1 MKKIGI
7 ILLLILILPIGFLVF
22 NEIGKLNETERVLE
36 ETYNN
41 QLQAILFSV
50 NQFSDDII
58 NSWANKVVE
67 IKEDENLLKDFITNS
82 LAIEQIFFLNQN
94 KSDEI
99 KLVYDE
105 KSELKIDTFKL
116 AILKVLSANQGVI
129 DRLNEYQKAGYRK
142 LEPLSEK
149 NKSNVSIV
157 IFSNQQNDK
166 QSEVIGFVINPEVFV
181 RKILLPRLQQIA
193 QNQFKIIIRDSQN
206 RFIISSDNKEFTG
219 DVEFEKPMWLLPE
232 YKVGIALIGE
242 TIQDLIRSRATNNMI
257 LIGILMLVLIAA
269 VVFVYNAVRKELELA
284 QLKADFVSN
293 VSHELRTPLALISM
307 FAETLELD
315 RVKNEEKKKE
325 YYTIISQEANRLGRI
340 VNSIL
345 NFAKMEAGKR
355 KFNFETTN
363 LNDVIDNIY
372 QTYNYHLHNKGFRF
386 DKHLSENLP
395 EVKIDSE
402 AISEAVINLIDN
414 AVKYS
419 NDKKEIVL
427 RTGMSDN
434 KVYVEVSDKGIGIA
448 PEEQKKI
455 FDKFYRVSSG
465 LIHNVKGTGIGLS
478 IVKQIIDA
486 HKGNIELKSKPGE
499 GSTFTIFIPIDSD
512 NNGAVK

>member
-58 NSWANKVVE
+58 NSWANKVIE
-67 IKEDENLLKDFITNS
+67 LKDDEILIKNFIKNS

-94 KSDEI
+94 KPEAI
-99 KLVYDE
+99 RFIYDE
-105 KSELKIDTFKL
+105 KSKINIDTLEFV
-116 AILKVLSANQGVI
+116 ILKVLSENQSLI
-129 DRLNEYQKAGYRK
+129 ERLGEYQKAGYRK

-149 NKSNVSIV
+149 NNSNVSIV
-157 IFSNQQNDK
+157 IFSNQQSDK
-166 QSEVIGFVINPEVFV
+166 QNEIIGFVISPEIFV

-232 YKVGIALIGE
+232 YKIGIVLVGE

-269 VVFVYNAVRKELELA
+269 VIFVYNAVKKELELA

-315 RVKNEEKKKE
+315 RVKSDDKKKE

-363 LNDVIDNIY
+363 FNDVIDNIY
-372 QTYNYHLHNKGFRF
+372 QTYNYHLHNKGFKF
-386 DKHLSENLP
+386 EKHLSENLP
-395 EVKIDSE
+395 EIKIDSE

-419 NDKKEIVL
+419 SDRKEIIL
-427 RTGMSDN
+427 RTGISDN

-499 GSTFTIFIPIDSD
+499 GSTFAIFIPIDSD

>member
-22 NEIGKLNETERVLE
+22 NEIGRLNETEKVLE
-36 ETYNN
+36 ETYSN

-58 NSWANKVVE
+58 NSWANKVIE
-67 IKEDENLLKDFITNS
+67 IKDDEILLKNFIRNS
-82 LAIEQIFFLNQN
+82 LAIEKIFFLNQN
-94 KSDEI
+94 KPEGI
-99 KLVYDE
+99 RIIYDE
-105 KSELKIDTFKL
+105 KSKLNIDTIKF
-116 AILKVLSANQGVI
+116 AILKVLSSNSAVI
-129 DRLNEYQKAGYRK
+129 ERLTEYQKAGYRK
-142 LEPLSEK
+142 LEPLAEK
-149 NKSNVSIV
+149 DNSNLSIV
-157 IFSNQQNDK
+157 IFTNQQSDK
-166 QSEVIGFVINPEVFV
+166 QNEIIGFVINPEMFV
-181 RKILLPRLQQIA
+181 RKILLPRLQQISR
-193 QNQFKIIIRDSQN
+193 NQFQIIIRDRQN
-206 RFIISSDNKEFTG
+206 IVIISSDNKEFTG
-219 DVEFEKPMWLLPE
+219 NIEFEKPMWLLPE

-242 TIQDLIRSRATNNMI
+242 TIQDLIRNRATNNMI

-269 VVFVYNAVRKELELA
+269 VIFVYNAVKKELELA

-315 RVKNEEKKKE
+315 RVKNDEKKKE

-355 KFNFETTN
+355 KFNFETTD

-386 DKHLSENLP
+386 EKQLSENLP

-419 NDKKEIVL
+419 SDKKEIIL
-427 RTGMSDN
+427 RTGISDN

-448 PEEQKKI
+448 QEEQKKI

-465 LIHNVKGTGIGLS
+465 LVHNVKGTGIGLS
-478 IVKQIIDA
+478 IVKQIVDA
-486 HKGNIELKSKPGE
+486 HKGIIELKSNLGE
-499 GSTFTIFIPIDSD
+499 GSTFTIFIPLDSN
-512 NNGAVK
+512 NNGATK